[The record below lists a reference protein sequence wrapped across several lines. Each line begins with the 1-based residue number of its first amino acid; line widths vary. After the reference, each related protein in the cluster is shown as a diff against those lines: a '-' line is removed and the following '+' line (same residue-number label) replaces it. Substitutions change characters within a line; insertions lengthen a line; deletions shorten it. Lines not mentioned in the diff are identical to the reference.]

1 MFLLD
6 FDSLW
11 IDFECTKCGYT
22 IDVQLVDVKSEKT
35 VYRHNCEIQI
45 QLVDDEASTH
55 FGIDN
60 MQNALN
66 KLEENFKNF
75 KR

>member
-1 MFLLD
+1 MPLLD
-6 FDSLW
+6 FNIVW

-35 VYRHNCEIQI
+35 VYCHNCKIQI

-55 FGIDN
+55 VGIDN

-66 KLEENFKNF
+66 KLEASFKKF
-75 KR
+75 KQ